1 MKTDE
6 LKDHTAHAHEDTA
19 HTQDLATDLDVDVDW
34 IIDILSHSSLTTTV
48 PKGKI

>member
-1 MKTDE
+1 MKIGKDYTDCP
-6 LKDHTAHAHEDTA
+6 
-19 HTQDLATDLDVDVDW
+19 QDLTDLDVDVDW